1 MINKLRLIK
10 NIITVYTIFYTCI
23 FFYIFTFFP
32 IFTISFFSKMFI
44 EKDNFTFLYITNF
57 EIYNW
62 MSYLFFTSSRSKKKP
77 KTNPS
82 KYLWMK
88 MKLII
93 SHFIYKATHV
103 LTSPLKR
110 FSSGSKADFKAVLK
124 VYAL

>member
-10 NIITVYTIFYTCI
+10 TLSQFTQFFYTCI

-62 MSYLFFTSSRSKKKP
+62 MSYSFFTSSRSKKK
-77 KTNPS
+77 KQNKSIEISLDEDEIDHFTF
-82 KYLWMK
+82 YL
-88 MKLII
+88 
-93 SHFIYKATHV
+93 
-103 LTSPLKR
+103 
-110 FSSGSKADFKAVLK
+110 
-124 VYAL
+124 